1 MLSESEAFLP
11 SQCRY
16 NSGAMVSLSKKIDRI
31 ALVHSMK
38 VIPIRRICHFLGNHQ
53 RISVFHVLSGTH
65 CIGVNVSET
74 GGISPHEDLEPE
86 LCSTSNARAA
96 KDILVSRCI
105 FTGRQSQLQRSSNP
119 SLPCDSLEIFDGS
132 LRSPFLH
139 LSDGRFRI
147 TRPFWGHRI
156 VFEHLTCE
164 DPEPKEPL
172 WLPTLLGLRWTR
184 MLPDD
189 LTRAPAKSS

>member
-1 MLSESEAFLP
+1 
-11 SQCRY
+11 
-16 NSGAMVSLSKKIDRI
+16 
-31 ALVHSMK
+31 MK

-53 RISVFHVLSGTH
+53 RVSVFHVLSGTH
-65 CIGVNVSET
+65 CIGVNISKT
-74 GGISPHEDLEPE
+74 GGTSPHEDLEHE

-96 KDILVSRCI
+96 KDIPGIEICLYR
-105 FTGRQSQLQRSSNP
+105 LQRSSNP
-119 SLPCDSLEIFDGS
+119 CLPCDSLEIFDGS
-132 LRSPFLH
+132 PRSPFLH
-139 LSDGRFRI
+139 FLHLGDGRFRI
-147 TRPFWGHRI
+147 TRLLVPFGPTTPPLAN
-156 VFEHLTCE
+156 VTKVCLNDPTCHE